1 MIKRILFAAV
11 LTAIPAT
18 VFAQETGPIIRDP
31 TGGVTHDPAL
41 VGRDT
46 NLVPFDVFAAPPRA
60 HAAGMINDDAAF
72 RNYVMAQHMRSYRY
86 AEPVEVGVVL
96 PARGVV
102 YHNVPTMYGA
112 PGYRYTVVNGEAV
125 VVEPRTH
132 RVVEIIE

>member
-1 MIKRILFAAV
+1 MIKRILFAAA
-11 LTAIPAT
+11 LAAIPAT

-46 NLVPFDVFAAPPRA
+46 NLMPFDTLAAPPRA

-102 YHNVPTMYGA
+102 YHNVPTTYGA